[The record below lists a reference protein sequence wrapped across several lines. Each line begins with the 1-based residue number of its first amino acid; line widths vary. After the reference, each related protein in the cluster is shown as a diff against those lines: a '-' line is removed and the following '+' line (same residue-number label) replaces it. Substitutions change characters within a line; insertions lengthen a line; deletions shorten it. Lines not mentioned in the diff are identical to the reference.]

1 MFGYSRMRWS
11 KVGFN
16 SEEYVFLEED
26 FNNWVNKIDTIISR
40 ISNEEERAS
49 LVFFQDNQILEKFK
63 AASNFGKTA
72 ALINEKMI
80 DFDQKQVSI
89 Q

>member
-49 LVFFQDNQILEKFK
+49 LVFFQDN
-63 AASNFGKTA
+63 
-72 ALINEKMI
+72 
-80 DFDQKQVSI
+80 
-89 Q
+89 